1 MKNKIVYLVAI
12 ATVMAVMPLSIL
24 YGQDTKGELSSD
36 VAWRIENNTLYIS
49 GKGFVPTVMFRQK
62 PAWDKS
68 RSLFN
73 AVVIEDGIT
82 LVGKNIFAGYN
93 ITSLSVAGSVKELS
107 NGKNIFAGYNIT
119 SLSVAG
125 SVKELS
131 NESFSKCSKLTT
143 VELKG
148 ATPPDLNHTTFTGVN
163 VKKVKLIVPAGT
175 KSTYLDDP
183 LWSQFGTIEESTLT
197 AQAAPAEKLTQP
209 CTIQLRRKGGAIA
222 VKFPVFLNGQEQ
234 EKLASGNTITLQTD
248 QAHNMLYIKQGN
260 APLAVRR
267 FEAKAGGEVI
277 ITVVYIMKTNVYM
290 TMGEGDGE

>member
-24 YGQDTKGELSSD
+24 YGQDTQGELSSD

-82 LVGKNIFAGYN
+82 LV
-93 ITSLSVAGSVKELS
+93 
-107 NGKNIFAGYNIT
+107 GKNIFAGYNIT